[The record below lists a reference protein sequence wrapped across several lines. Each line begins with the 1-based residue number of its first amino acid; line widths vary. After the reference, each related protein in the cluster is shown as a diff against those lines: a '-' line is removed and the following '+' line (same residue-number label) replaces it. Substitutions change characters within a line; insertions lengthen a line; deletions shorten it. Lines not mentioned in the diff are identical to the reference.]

1 MIFINLLNIYLHL
14 FNVTKLYFLFIV
26 LLNKTI
32 TLFKLSVNIFNN
44 IKFFKFLLLIF
55 IFTYGLFFFF
65 MDYKLI
71 VSHNNEILNTE
82 TNSLFNIV
90 KDSAIILKDKHSPLI
105 NSLNYSKHQINNIY
119 SILGIDNYQDYL
131 LLKTFD

>member
-1 MIFINLLNIYLHL
+1 MNIYLHL

-26 LLNKTI
+26 LFNKTI

-65 MDYKLI
+65 MAYKLI

-119 SILGIDNYQDYL
+119 SILDIDNYQDYL
-131 LLKTFD
+131 LLKTFYNNNLI